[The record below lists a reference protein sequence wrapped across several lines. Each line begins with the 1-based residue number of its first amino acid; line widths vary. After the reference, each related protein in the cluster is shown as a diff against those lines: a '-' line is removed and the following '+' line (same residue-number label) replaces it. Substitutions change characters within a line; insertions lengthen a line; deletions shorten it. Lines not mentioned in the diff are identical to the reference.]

1 MSNTPNDI
9 IIHPVILCGG
19 SGTRLWPVSRKAA
32 PKPFLPLLG
41 TETLFEQA
49 LRRVAGDDRFAP
61 PMVVAGADHGDL
73 IMAQLGDTP
82 GARLVIEPAAKNTAP
97 AIALAA
103 ALLPEDTVMLVCP
116 SDHHIADS
124 AAFRAAALAAAELA
138 RQDYLDTFGDAAD
151 RPETGYG
158 YIRSS
163 QDALLPEGVARVA
176 QFVEKP
182 DEKRAAE
189 FVKAGGYFWNSGMF
203 LFRASRF
210 LEELKK
216 HDPDI
221 YDNCMLTLERSEQDV
236 DTVMIDEA
244 TFACCPDNSID
255 YSVMEKTQRA
265 CVVPLT
271 AGWSD
276 VGCWSSL
283 WEVNEK
289 DANGNVS
296 KGDVVI
302 QDSKN
307 CMIHGNGKLV
317 SVIGLENIVVVETKD
332 AMMIAHK
339 DKVQGVKQ
347 MVNTLNEQGRSETQ
361 NHCEVYRP
369 WGSYDSVDMGG
380 RFQVKHITVKPGASL
395 SLQMHHHRAEHWIV
409 VSGTAEVT
417 CDENVF
423 LLCENQSTYIP
434 IASVHRLRNPGK
446 IPLEIIEVQSGSSQG
461 EDDIVRV
468 EVNGCTR
475 NDADCLRFDRQ
486 SQFGDGL
493 AAQIP
498 ALLLSATVSPS
509 RYSRS
514 RFCKAAVKS

>member
-1 MSNTPNDI
+1 MI
-9 IIHPVILCGG
+9 PVILSGG
-19 SGTRLWPVSRKAA
+19 SGSRLWPLSRKQF
-32 PKPFLPLLG
+32 PKQFLALTG
-41 TETLFEQA
+41 ENTLFQQTLER
-49 LRRVAGDDRFAP
+49 LVFEG
-61 PMVVAGADHGDL
+61 M
-73 IMAQLGDTP
+73 DTP
-82 GARLVIEPAAKNTAP
+82 IVVCNKDHRFIVNEQLANRKLEAQRILMEPFGRNTAP
-97 AIALAA
+97 AVALTAMMLVNEGRDELMLVLPADHVIEDQKALQRALALA
-103 ALLPEDTVMLVCP
+103 TV
-116 SDHHIADS
+116 
-124 AAFRAAALAAAELA
+124 AAERGEMVL
-138 RQDYLDTFGDAAD
+138 FGIPPTK
-151 RPETGYG
+151 PETGYG
-158 YIRSS
+158 YIKSTN
-163 QDALLPEGVARVA
+163 DALLPEGVSRVSH
-176 QFVEKP
+176 FVEKP
-182 DEKRAAE
+182 DAKRATE
-189 FVKAGGYFWNSGMF
+189 FLEAGGYFWNSGMF

-221 YDNCMLTLERSEQDV
+221 YDTCLLTLERSEQTA
-236 DTVMIDEA
+236 DTITFDEA

-255 YSVMEKTQRA
+255 YAVMEKTQRA
-265 CVVPLT
+265 CVVPLA

-276 VGCWSSL
+276 VGCWASL

-289 DANGNVS
+289 DANGNVT

-302 QDSKN
+302 QDSRN

-347 MVNTLNEQGRSETQ
+347 LVNTLNAQGRSETQ

-380 RFQVKHITVKPGASL
+380 RFQVKHISVKPGACL

-446 IPLEIIEVQSGSSQG
+446 IPLEIIEVQSGSYLG
-461 EDDIVRV
+461 EDDI
-468 EVNGCTR
+468 E
-475 NDADCLRFDRQ
+475 RFEDIYGR
-486 SQFGDGL
+486 STPIERGVSVKTI
-493 AAQIP
+493 AQ
-498 ALLLSATVSPS
+498 
-509 RYSRS
+509 
-514 RFCKAAVKS
+514 

>member
-1 MSNTPNDI
+1 MI
-9 IIHPVILCGG
+9 PVILSGG
-19 SGTRLWPVSRKAA
+19 SGSRLWPLSRKQF
-32 PKPFLPLLG
+32 PKQFLALTG
-41 TETLFEQA
+41 EHTLFQQTLER
-49 LRRVAGDDRFAP
+49 LVFEG
-61 PMVVAGADHGDL
+61 M
-73 IMAQLGDTP
+73 DTP
-82 GARLVIEPAAKNTAP
+82 IVVCNKEHRFIVNEQLSARNLDTQRILMEPFGRNTAP
-97 AIALAA
+97 AVALTAMMLVNEGRDELMLVLPADHVLEDQKALQRALALA
-103 ALLPEDTVMLVCP
+103 TV
-116 SDHHIADS
+116 
-124 AAFRAAALAAAELA
+124 AAENGEMVL
-138 RQDYLDTFGDAAD
+138 FGVPATK
-151 RPETGYG
+151 PETGYG
-158 YIRSS
+158 YIKSTNDS
-163 QDALLPEGVARVA
+163 LLPEGISRVS

-182 DEKRAAE
+182 DVKRATE
-189 FVKAGGYFWNSGMF
+189 FVQSGGYFWNSGMF

-221 YDNCMLTLERSEQDV
+221 YDTCVLTLERSEQDA
-236 DTVMIDEA
+236 DTVDIDSA

-289 DANGNVS
+289 DANGNVT

-361 NHCEVYRP
+361 THCEVYRP

-380 RFQVKHITVKPGASL
+380 RFQVKRISVKPGACL

-423 LLCENQSTYIP
+423 LLTENQSTYIP

-446 IPLEIIEVQSGSSQG
+446 ISLEIIEVQSGSYLG
-461 EDDIVRV
+461 EDDI
-468 EVNGCTR
+468 E
-475 NDADCLRFDRQ
+475 RFEDIYGR
-486 SQFGDGL
+486 SNPIERGVSVKTI
-493 AAQIP
+493 AQ
-498 ALLLSATVSPS
+498 
-509 RYSRS
+509 
-514 RFCKAAVKS
+514 

>member
-1 MSNTPNDI
+1 MI
-9 IIHPVILCGG
+9 PVILSGG
-19 SGTRLWPVSRKAA
+19 SGSRLWPLSRKQF
-32 PKPFLPLLG
+32 PKQFLALTG
-41 TETLFEQA
+41 KETLFQQTLE
-49 LRRVAGDDRFAP
+49 
-61 PMVVAGADHGDL
+61 
-73 IMAQLGDTP
+73 
-82 GARLVIEPAAKNTAP
+82 RLVFDGMESPIVVCNLDHRFIVNEQLSSRQLTTQRILMEPFGRNTAP
-97 AIALAA
+97 AVALTAMLLVNEGRDELMLVLPADHVLDDQKALQRALALA
-103 ALLPEDTVMLVCP
+103 TV
-116 SDHHIADS
+116 
-124 AAFRAAALAAAELA
+124 AAERGEMVL
-138 RQDYLDTFGDAAD
+138 FGVPATK
-151 RPETGYG
+151 PETGYG
-158 YIRSS
+158 YIKSS
-163 QDALLPEGVARVA
+163 NDALLPEGVSRVS

-182 DEKRAAE
+182 DEKRAIE
-189 FVKAGGYFWNSGMF
+189 FVEAGGYFWNSGMF

-221 YDNCMLTLERSEQDV
+221 YDTCLLTLERSTRDGDGV
-236 DTVMIDEA
+236 ILDEA
-244 TFACCPDNSID
+244 TFAQCPDNSID
-255 YSVMEKTQRA
+255 YAVMEKTQRA
-265 CVVPLT
+265 CVVPLS

-283 WEVNEK
+283 WEVHEK
-289 DANGNVS
+289 DENGNVS

-302 QDSKN
+302 QDSRN

-317 SVIGLENIVVVETKD
+317 SVIGLEDIVVVETKD

-380 RFQVKHITVKPGASL
+380 RFQVKHISVKPGACL

-417 CDENVF
+417 CDEKVF

-446 IPLEIIEVQSGSSQG
+446 IPLEIIEVQSGSYLG
-461 EDDIVRV
+461 EDDIERFEDVYGRSTAPEQ
-468 EVNGCTR
+468 EVKTIV
-475 NDADCLRFDRQ
+475 Q
-486 SQFGDGL
+486 
-493 AAQIP
+493 
-498 ALLLSATVSPS
+498 
-509 RYSRS
+509 
-514 RFCKAAVKS
+514 